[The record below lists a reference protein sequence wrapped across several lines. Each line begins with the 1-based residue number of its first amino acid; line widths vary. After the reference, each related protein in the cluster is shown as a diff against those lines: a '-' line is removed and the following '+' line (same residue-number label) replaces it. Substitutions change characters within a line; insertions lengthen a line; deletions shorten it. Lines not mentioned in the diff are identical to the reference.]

1 MAAHN
6 ELGKTGELLA
16 ANYLKQQGYIIRE
29 TNYRFQK
36 AEVDIIASKGNI
48 LAAVEVKTRASSYY
62 GQPHEFISREKIRLL
77 TKAINHYIIEQ
88 DLDHEVRFDVI
99 GIVKTHHDISIT
111 HLQDAFYH
119 F

>member
-16 ANYLKQQGYIIRE
+16 AKYLIQQGFIIRE
-29 TNYRFQK
+29 KNWRFQK
-36 AEVDIIASKGNI
+36 AEVDIIALKDNI
-48 LAAVEVKTRASSYY
+48 LAAVEVKTRTSSFY
-62 GQPHEFISREKIRLL
+62 GNPHEFISREKIRLL
-77 TKAINHYIIEQ
+77 TKAVNQYVIEQ
-88 DLDHEVRFDVI
+88 NLHLEVRFDVI
-99 GIVKTHHDISIT
+99 GIVKTHNDISIT